1 MFAAPEQ
8 LRTVEGLLPRMEA
21 LMGIDVSE
29 EVSEVSEEKEA
40 SEGKEGDQ
48 ASSLEERIKQ
58 VLSRMWLFNLTYTIS
73 NPVRVL
79 RCSVT

>member
-1 MFAAPEQ
+1 
-8 LRTVEGLLPRMEA
+8 VEGLLPRMEA
-21 LMGIDVSE
+21 LMGIDVIE
-29 EVSEVSEEKEA
+29 EVSEVSEGKEA

-48 ASSLEERIKQ
+48 ASTSSLEERIKQ

-73 NPVRVL
+73 NPVRGVL